1 MAHCE
6 EAMMG
11 GATIIFLAGP
21 TAAGKTGLAISLANE
36 FSLGLI
42 SVDASQV
49 YRGLNIGTAKPP
61 PAVLKKFPHALIDI
75 RDPGEVFSAGAFC
88 NESVEEVRRITARRQ
103 IPTLVGGTMFYFAAL
118 TGGLDRLPGA
128 DSRVRLD
135 IEADAKRLGWP
146 ALHERLGL
154 LDPEAA
160 QRIHHN
166 DRQRIQ
172 RALEIHDQTQR
183 TLFTSAED
191 QPRLPCGARIIRL
204 ALAFSDRSLLH
215 HRIEQRVDQMLNS
228 GFLAEVG
235 NLVAEGADPQSPAL
249 RSVGY
254 QQVCQYL
261 NKELD
266 YSKMRERII
275 FATRQF
281 AKRQLTWLRNT
292 PGIVWFDAADRDI
305 SRTVGSYLR
314 VCLADQI

>member
-1 MAHCE
+1 
-6 EAMMG
+6 MG
-11 GATIIFLAGP
+11 GSTIIFLAGP
-21 TAAGKTGLAISLANE
+21 TAAGKTDLAISLVDE

-49 YRGLNIGTAKPP
+49 YRGLNVGTAKPA
-61 PAVLKKFPHALIDI
+61 PAVLKKYPHALIDI

-88 NESVEEVRRITARRQ
+88 KESVQEVHRIVAKRQ

-118 TGGLDRLPGA
+118 TDGLRQLPGA
-128 DSRVRLD
+128 DPKFRQD
-135 IEADAKRLGWP
+135 IEAEAQQLGWQT
-146 ALHERLGL
+146 LHERLGF
-154 LDPEAA
+154 LDPAA
-160 QRIHHN
+160 AHRIHHN

-183 TLFTSAED
+183 TLSASAQE
-191 QPRLPCGARIIRL
+191 QPRLPSGARIIRL
-204 ALAFSDRSLLH
+204 GLAFSDRSLLH
-215 HRIEQRVDQMLNS
+215 QRIEQRVDRMLNS

-235 NLVAEGADPQSPAL
+235 DLMAKGADPQSSAL

-254 QQVCQYL
+254 RQACQYL

-275 FATRQF
+275 VATRQF

-292 PGIVWFDAADRDI
+292 PGTVWFDAADRDI
-305 SRTVGSYLR
+305 SRIVGSYLKE
-314 VCLADQI
+314 CLLDQN

>member
-1 MAHCE
+1 MIRSP
-6 EAMMG
+6 
-11 GATIIFLAGP
+11 TIIFLGGP
-21 TAAGKTGLAISLANE
+21 TATGKTDLAISLVDE

-49 YRGLNIGTAKPP
+49 YRGLNIGTAKPA
-61 PAVLKKFPHALIDI
+61 PAVLEKYPHALIDI

-88 NESVEEVRRITARRQ
+88 KESVQEVHRIAAKRQ

-118 TGGLDRLPGA
+118 TDGLSRLPGA
-128 DSRVRLD
+128 DHQVRRN
-135 IEADAKRLGWP
+135 IEAEAQRLGWP
-146 ALHERLGL
+146 ALHGRLKL

-160 QRIHHN
+160 KRIHHN

-172 RALEIHDQTQR
+172 RALEIYDQTQR
-183 TLFTSAED
+183 TLFASVQN
-191 QPRLPCGARIIRL
+191 QPHLPCGTRIIRL
-204 ALAFSDRSLLH
+204 GLAFSNRSLLH
-215 HRIEQRVDQMLNS
+215 QRIEQRVDQMLNS
-228 GFLAEVG
+228 GFLTEVRD
-235 NLVAEGADPQSPAL
+235 LVAKGMDPQSPAL

-254 QQVCQYL
+254 RQACQYL

-281 AKRQLTWLRNT
+281 AKRQLTWMRNT
-292 PGIVWFDAADRDI
+292 PGTVWFDACDRSV

-314 VCLADQI
+314 ACLAVQN